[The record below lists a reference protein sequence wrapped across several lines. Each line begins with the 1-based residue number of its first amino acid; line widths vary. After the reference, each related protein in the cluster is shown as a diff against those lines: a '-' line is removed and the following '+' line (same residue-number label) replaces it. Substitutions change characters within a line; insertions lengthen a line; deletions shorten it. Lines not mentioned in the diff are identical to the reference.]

1 MLIAHSMFYSSLCL
15 DISFLVLF
23 ATFRT
28 SKRTKNVVEVFKP
41 KRCRLRWKLLAYPYF
56 KPLSTSFPSPFFI
69 FLSFNFHLLLFLL
82 FYRQVV
88 KSDGVKEEGE
98 LLQTRNGE
106 RMKRSNFFLLMAKG
120 FSSAFAA
127 THNRR
132 GGQFHQHFT
141 SNFFHLK
148 IYLGTCVLISE
159 IF

>member
-1 MLIAHSMFYSSLCL
+1 MLLKSLSQSGAAFAGSCWHIHIL
-15 DISFLVLF
+15 NHFRPFSLPLSLFSFLL
-23 ATFRT
+23 T
-28 SKRTKNVVEVFKP
+28 
-41 KRCRLRWKLLAYPYF
+41 
-56 KPLSTSFPSPFFI
+56 FI
-69 FLSFNFHLLLFLL
+69 FFFFFF

-141 SNFFHLK
+141 SNFFILRYIWALEYFSGPWENILALWQYLK
-148 IYLGTCVLISE
+148 IILFQITNKTALT
-159 IF
+159 